1 MLKNNRGLTLLE
13 VLLSITIL
21 GAFLIAFSAMI
32 GNGML
37 ANNANQERLD
47 ALLLAQECME
57 SIKVQE
63 ANVFRDSLPIS
74 CRDTINDKIF
84 NVDSTIDSDVN
95 ITINLYNITVK
106 VTGQTGASIELK
118 TQLFKP

>member
-1 MLKNNRGLTLLE
+1 MLKNNHGLTLLE

-57 SIKVQE
+57 TIKVQE
-63 ANVFRDSLPIS
+63 ADAFPSIPT
-74 CRDTINDKIF
+74 CRNDINDNIF
-84 NVDSTIDSDVN
+84 IVDPIIDLDVN
-95 ITINLYNITVK
+95 INNLYNITVE
-106 VTGQTGASIELK
+106 VTGQTGAPIELK